1 MDLNDCSG
9 VKDWT
14 TPSEAQSANST
25 APAAP
30 PPGAATAERGT
41 EPSEM
46 ARLLVFLVAKLAKEQ
61 TAGEPFVSCN
71 AGALHHDAFSNTR
84 V

>member
-61 TAGEPFVSCN
+61 TCN
-71 AGALHHDAFSNTR
+71 AGALDHDAFSNTR